1 MKITI
6 NNHIWEIIFF
16 ERTDEMFDGITS
28 ESEMV
33 IKVNNNLS
41 KQAKRY
47 CLIHEL
53 VHAHLN
59 SYGFDSC
66 VLPKMTIEQVCEF
79 IAHNIDSIN
88 KLTNEILGENCYEI
102 NT

>member
-6 NNHIWEIIFF
+6 NNHEWEIIFF
-16 ERTDEMFDGITS
+16 DRTDENYDGITN
-28 ESEMV
+28 ESQMIIEINV
-33 IKVNNNLS
+33 NLS
-41 KQAKRY
+41 EQAKRY

-66 VLPKMTIEQVCEF
+66 VLPEMTIEQVCEF

-88 KLTNEILGENCYEI
+88 KLTNEILGEDL
-102 NT
+102 